1 MPYFALANQSGSIKY
16 IFKYMNSKPTEVIYF
31 DKLKRLLKDF
41 CLQVFKEGKL
51 EFLTFHIQFTGNNFK
66 ITLQ

>member
-1 MPYFALANQSGSIKY
+1 
-16 IFKYMNSKPTEVIYF
+16 MNSKPTEVIYF